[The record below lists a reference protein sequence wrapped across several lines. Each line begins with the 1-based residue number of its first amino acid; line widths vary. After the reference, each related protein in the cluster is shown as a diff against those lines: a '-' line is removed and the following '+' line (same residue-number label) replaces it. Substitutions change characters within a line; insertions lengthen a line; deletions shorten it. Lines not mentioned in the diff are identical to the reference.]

1 MYFWKKYSMISDHFL
16 SRHIGPSDE
25 DIKKMLDIMGLDSV
39 EKLLNETIPKTI
51 RLKEKI

>member
-1 MYFWKKYSMISDHFL
+1 MISDHFS

-25 DIKKMLDIMGLDSV
+25 DIKKMLDIMGLDSI

-51 RLKEKI
+51 RLKEPLKIVDNNV